1 METETSSSE
10 RSVGQTPKVALVTG
24 GTRGMGRVMVQ
35 ALLEEGFIVV
45 ALGRYEK
52 STHALREALGGN
64 TERLRT
70 MFVDLASGQAP
81 EDTVAKVLESERRID
96 VLINNAGIGTGSIRA
111 DSWQNPVPFWE
122 VTAEKWREF
131 SAIHAEVTFRL
142 ARAVTPAMIARQW
155 GRLIVNTTGLNS
167 MINRG
172 RIPYGPCKASAE
184 AAAAVMAADLEGTG
198 VTSNVLVPGGPVNTD
213 FVPMQSGLDRKAM
226 LQPKIM
232 AEPLKWLVSDQ
243 ANNFTARRIVA
254 AEWRVESNPEACSS
268 PIAWMG
274 LGRPIILPKS

>member
-96 VLINNAGIGTGSIRA
+96 RA
-111 DSWQNPVPFWE
+111 D
-122 VTAEKWREF
+122 
-131 SAIHAEVTFRL
+131 
-142 ARAVTPAMIARQW
+142 
-155 GRLIVNTTGLNS
+155 
-167 MINRG
+167 
-172 RIPYGPCKASAE
+172 
-184 AAAAVMAADLEGTG
+184 
-198 VTSNVLVPGGPVNTD
+198 
-213 FVPMQSGLDRKAM
+213 
-226 LQPKIM
+226 
-232 AEPLKWLVSDQ
+232 
-243 ANNFTARRIVA
+243 
-254 AEWRVESNPEACSS
+254 
-268 PIAWMG
+268 
-274 LGRPIILPKS
+274 

>member
-1 METETSSSE
+1 METEISSSE

-52 STHALREALGGN
+52 STRELREALGGN

-122 VTAEKWREF
+122 VTAEQWREF
-131 SAIHAEVTFRL
+131 SAIHAEVTL
-142 ARAVTPAMIARQW
+142 PARTGRYAGDDCAAMGTPYRQYH
-155 GRLIVNTTGLNS
+155 GS
-167 MINRG
+167 QQH
-172 RIPYGPCKASAE
+172 
-184 AAAAVMAADLEGTG
+184 DL
-198 VTSNVLVPGGPVNTD
+198 SRAHSLR
-213 FVPMQSGLDRKAM
+213 PMQG
-226 LQPKIM
+226 I
-232 AEPLKWLVSDQ
+232 
-243 ANNFTARRIVA
+243 
-254 AEWRVESNPEACSS
+254 
-268 PIAWMG
+268 G
-274 LGRPIILPKS
+274 